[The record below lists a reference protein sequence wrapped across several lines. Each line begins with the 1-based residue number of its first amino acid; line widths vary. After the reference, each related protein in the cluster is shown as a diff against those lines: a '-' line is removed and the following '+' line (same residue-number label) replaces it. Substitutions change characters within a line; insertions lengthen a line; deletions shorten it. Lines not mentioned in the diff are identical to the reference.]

1 MVLWKYPID
10 FGGNEALWYDQR
22 FIPTFFYC
30 YMIVFLLSVS
40 LAEAFILTEFYVLE
54 KLKNTM
60 NDNEIRIKWA
70 LI

>member
-1 MVLWKYPID
+1 MVLWKYPTD

-22 FIPTFFYC
+22 FIPTFFYV
-30 YMIVFLLSVS
+30 IVLLLSVS
-40 LAEAFILTEFYVLE
+40 LAEAFRLIEFYVLE

>member
-1 MVLWKYPID
+1 
-10 FGGNEALWYDQR
+10 
-22 FIPTFFYC
+22 
-30 YMIVFLLSVS
+30 MIVFLLSVS